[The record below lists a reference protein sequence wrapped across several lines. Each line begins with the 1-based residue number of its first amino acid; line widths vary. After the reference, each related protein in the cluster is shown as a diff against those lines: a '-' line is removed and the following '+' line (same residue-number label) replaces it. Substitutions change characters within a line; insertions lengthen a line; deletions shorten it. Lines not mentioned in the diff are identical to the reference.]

1 MVNKF
6 KVFVWRRISMQIVD
20 TWAENG
26 QINAKVQKSSKLHR
40 FMQPA
45 VRGGTRWMC
54 SGHMGRKKGKN
65 EKRQNWKQQQQPRSL
80 WSKSHKEAGRCIL
93 LSRLFPDSWIRS
105 FLTASNASLSPF
117 FGDAQNP
124 SSPWSQCKDKP
135 ENFMHQI
142 CFHKSEFATEL
153 KKLTNTLKPFF
164 LF

>member
-1 MVNKF
+1 MAKCKKAQNCTVSCNLRWGGAPGGWAQ
-6 KVFVWRRISMQIVD
+6 V
-20 TWAENG
+20 TW
-26 QINAKVQKSSKLHR
+26 
-40 FMQPA
+40 
-45 VRGGTRWMC
+45 GGKKEKMR
-54 SGHMGRKKGKN
+54 KGKIGN
-65 EKRQNWKQQQQPRSL
+65 SSSSSSL

-105 FLTASNASLSPF
+105 FLTASNASLSPL

-164 LF
+164 YFKKLSKKAWQQRNRQWKL